1 VTRVWYCANCGYE
14 VNSRGRCHACR
25 EKLTPSAL
33 PELQSGPDDEEV
45 GYRIEGWTDRDRG
58 RLIVRLND
66 LGIEHR
72 FEDDELVIDATDED
86 RVDDLVAT
94 LGVTAEENLRTDEA
108 EEDSWADEAAV
119 DPDEVLE
126 TVDSA
131 DPEPEVEEDDD
142 SRAAVRLLADAA
154 TRLRNDPT
162 DMQADADV
170 AEASAVVFLADSYGP
185 FNEEA
190 WSAVGRVT
198 RRLLSALGADEA
210 LEEEIRKEAG
220 VLEKLLAAVTG
231 AGAGAAIADGQAP
244 EAEERTVYDLA
255 DWLPDQRAQI
265 GVLLEEAGIGY
276 GWEGDEL
283 LVASDREDDAE
294 ALFDRIAGVGYED
307 DDVDERR
314 YQAVA
319 ELFAA
324 CGRLAGD
331 PTDEVRRENVLRW
344 VKESEG
350 PPLLGMDEVD
360 WFRIRTR
367 AKALANSIETDH
379 NADEVFD
386 EANQLHDLLRS
397 VV

>member
-1 VTRVWYCANCGYE
+1 MTRVWYCANCGYE

-33 PELQSGPDDEEV
+33 PELASGPDDEEV

-66 LGIEHR
+66 LGVEHR
-72 FEDDELVIDATDED
+72 FEDDELVIDASDED
-86 RVDDLVAT
+86 RVDDLVAS
-94 LGVTAEENLRTDEA
+94 LGVTAEENLREDEGA
-108 EEDSWADEAAV
+108 EDSWAEESAV

-126 TVDSA
+126 SVDTA
-131 DPEPEVEEDDD
+131 EPELELDEDDD

-154 TRLRNDPT
+154 TRLRSDPT

-170 AEASAVVFLADSYGP
+170 AEASAVVFIADSYGP
-185 FNEEA
+185 FDEEA

-210 LEEEIRKEAG
+210 LEDEIRKEAG
-220 VLEKLLAAVTG
+220 VLEKLLAPVTG
-231 AGAGAAIADGQAP
+231 AATDATDVAGDAP
-244 EAEERTVYDLA
+244 DPKERTVYDLA

-265 GVLLEEAGIGY
+265 GVLLEEAGIEY
-276 GWEGDEL
+276 SWEGDEL
-283 LVASDREDDAE
+283 LVSSDREDDAE
-294 ALFDRIAGVGYED
+294 DLFDRIVGVGHED
-307 DDVDERR
+307 EDVDERR

-324 CGRLAGD
+324 CSRLAAD

-367 AKALANSIETDH
+367 AKALAHSIESDH